1 MTIQEC
7 YMALGGNYQEVAK
20 RLPSESLVK
29 RFITKFPDDKSFAEL
44 SQAMAEGDRASAFR
58 AAHTLKGVSANLSLD
73 QLLRSVVVLTELL
86 LSLGVDEETA
96 RADAC
101 RMEHDISEITFT
113 RIKEH
118 MRRQENK

>member
-86 LSLGVDEETA
+86 
-96 RADAC
+96 
-101 RMEHDISEITFT
+101 
-113 RIKEH
+113 
-118 MRRQENK
+118 RQEAPVISPEAYQAFEEVKQDYDMTIRAIHAFLNV

>member
-20 RLPSESLVK
+20 RLPSESLVR

-86 LSLGVDEETA
+86 RQEAPVLSLI
-96 RADAC
+96 
-101 RMEHDISEITFT
+101 HI
-113 RIKEH
+113 
-118 MRRQENK
+118 